1 MPRASAQLRICT
13 YTNGLH
19 LPFFALAPHG
29 VSVDRVPD
37 PFNLF
42 TNTAV
47 EDERQMVIRPP
58 VSRPGDHVDLRA
70 DMDLL
75 VGLTAC
81 PEDITVCNG
90 RNCTPIG
97 VEVRG

>member
-1 MPRASAQLRICT
+1 
-13 YTNGLH
+13 
-19 LPFFALAPHG
+19 
-29 VSVDRVPD
+29 
-37 PFNLF
+37 
-42 TNTAV
+42 
-47 EDERQMVIRPP
+47 VISPP
-58 VSRPGDHVDLRA
+58 VSRPGNHVDLRA